1 MFGCQKP
8 EACLS
13 DLAPAADV
21 AAKGVDTAPTPNHG
35 LAMGITGEGS
45 NIGQLLT
52 DSRHLSLYEGES
64 LNSNGQPSSA
74 RPWSM
79 SVPALRSSISFAN
92 ALPPIPSEVASRQQL
107 ASTNDVSKPESEQHS
122 LPQPQG
128 REIAGAADHMGYTAI
143 PAVDASVS
151 DWLSQQVV
159 GELQPSFGGSGDSM
173 VEVATAGAE
182 QGEASASSG
191 ANNAE
196 AMGMQV
202 RSTWLDLSSS
212 KGEVCHMPISYR
224 AQSGFTFWGPID
236 GQQTDLRKVQVLISV
251 ILSRSVQPRL
261 HVQYIV

>member
-8 EACLS
+8 EACSS
-13 DLAPAADV
+13 DPAPAADV

-52 DSRHLSLYEGES
+52 DSRHLTLYEGES

-92 ALPPIPSEVASRQQL
+92 ALPPIPTEVAIQQQL
-107 ASTNDVSKPESEQHS
+107 ASTNAVSNPESEQHS

-128 REIAGAADHMGYTAI
+128 REVAGAADHMGYAAI

-151 DWLSQQVV
+151 DWLSQQVI

-173 VEVATAGAE
+173 VEVGTAGAQ
-182 QGEASASSG
+182 QGASSG

-202 RSTWLDLSSS
+202 RSIWLGLSLS
-212 KGEVCHMPISYR
+212 KGKVCHMPISYR
-224 AQSGFTFWGPID
+224 LQSELHLVLHPGD
-236 GQQTDLRKVQVLISV
+236 QLVAHSQV
-251 ILSRSVQPRL
+251 
-261 HVQYIV
+261 